1 MKKFFSNTIVLLL
14 LAVVVGI
21 VVGFLIPESGMEGV
35 LVVKQVC
42 GQIIFFMVPLIIIGF
57 VAPSSASLR
66 GNVSR
71 LILLAFALAYFSS
84 VGAAVF
90 AAFARFHLFHR
101 LQVSAHVGHCDRF

>member
-21 VVGFLIPESGMEGV
+21 VVGFFIPESGMEGV

-57 VAPSSASLR
+57 VAPSIASLR

-90 AAFARFHLFHR
+90 AAFLIT
-101 LQVSAHVGHCDRF
+101 S